1 MMELQLTHSS
11 LPGPLK
17 TRPQQPLARSTF
29 PAPHTQHP
37 SHTLPP
43 FPAMHGHVLVTQVA
57 PTLEGRANVKFTF
70 FFWELL

>member
-1 MMELQLTHSS
+1 MELQLTHSS

-17 TRPQQPLARSTF
+17 TRPQQPLARS
-29 PAPHTQHP
+29 HTQYP

-57 PTLEGRANVKFTF
+57 PMLEGRTNIKFAF